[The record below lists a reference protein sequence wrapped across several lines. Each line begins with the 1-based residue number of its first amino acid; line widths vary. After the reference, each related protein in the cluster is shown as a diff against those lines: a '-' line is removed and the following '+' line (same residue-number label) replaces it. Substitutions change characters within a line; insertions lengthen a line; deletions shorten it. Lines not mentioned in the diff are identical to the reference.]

1 MHKQYA
7 VLIWALLVSSITIAQ
22 NNNQA
27 VRIINSLVV
36 DGEHIARDE
45 VRVTGEGR
53 VTSTQSGQ
61 ARLYIDE
68 DLILNE
74 PFISNM
80 GGNGNQP
87 NIDFNPNLPVET
99 IDYSYDISD
108 YGTFNTT
115 INIELPD
122 VLQSLKPDLS
132 LEYSTNSNSEILG
145 LGWSIN
151 GLMKITREPS
161 SNSIEGLIDPVDG
174 DQFDTY
180 YLNGIQIIKSQID
193 ENVIRLRNDFFTKIE
208 VIGAYTNP
216 TGFKVFKKDGTIE
229 FYGYEGS
236 TEQNGLGKKM
246 VWHLC
251 KIQDLNGN
259 YIEYKYRQFESNAN
273 LFIDEINYTG
283 NIYGLNPSCRIK
295 FLYTE
300 AGFNNQNYSFDLKSV
315 YNKLI
320 REIKCEKNGKVYKK
334 YSLNYVELDQK
345 NYLKSITKKKGIIK

>member
-193 ENVIRLRNDFFTKIE
+193 ENVIRLRNDFF
-208 VIGAYTNP
+208 Y
-216 TGFKVFKKDGTIE
+216 
-229 FYGYEGS
+229 
-236 TEQNGLGKKM
+236 
-246 VWHLC
+246 
-251 KIQDLNGN
+251 
-259 YIEYKYRQFESNAN
+259 
-273 LFIDEINYTG
+273 
-283 NIYGLNPSCRIK
+283 
-295 FLYTE
+295 
-300 AGFNNQNYSFDLKSV
+300 
-315 YNKLI
+315 
-320 REIKCEKNGKVYKK
+320 
-334 YSLNYVELDQK
+334 
-345 NYLKSITKKKGIIK
+345 